1 MNLGNSI
8 LLGIVQGA
16 TEFLPVS
23 SSGHLVIFSKLLGL
37 RPSLTC
43 TVLLHLASLLAVFL
57 YFYKD
62 IIELGKNFFLGL
74 WQIAKKK
81 EFHSIYHS
89 NTYFKM
95 SLILL
100 CGSFFTGIIGL
111 LLKKYVIRSFESV
124 LLVGA
129 FLLVTAIIILIG
141 ERLSTSKRFASQLNF
156 VDALIIGI
164 TQGIAV
170 FPGISRS
177 GACISASLAR
187 GFDRKLAAR
196 FSFLISIPAIL
207 GSGLIELNNLID
219 IGFRGNGF
227 LELAAGFLAAFIFG
241 YLSIKIFMD
250 MIQRTSIRIFAYY
263 CAVVGTLVIIWSI
276 I

>member
-1 MNLGNSI
+1 
-8 LLGIVQGA
+8 
-16 TEFLPVS
+16 
-23 SSGHLVIFSKLLGL
+23 
-37 RPSLTC
+37 
-43 TVLLHLASLLAVFL
+43 
-57 YFYKD
+57 
-62 IIELGKNFFLGL
+62 
-74 WQIAKKK
+74 
-81 EFHSIYHS
+81 
-89 NTYFKM
+89 M

-111 LLKKYVIRSFESV
+111 ILKRSVVRSFESV
-124 LLVGA
+124 LLVGC
-129 FLLVTAIIILIG
+129 FLIVTAVIILIA
-141 ERLSTSKRFASQLNF
+141 ERFSNSKRLAPQLNF
-156 VDALIIGI
+156 IDALIIGI

-187 GFDRKLAAR
+187 GLDRKFAAR

-263 CAVVGTLVIIWSI
+263 CAAVGTLVIIWSI